1 MRTHLLNP
9 KALVTKA
16 LAAVGGADQP
26 GLFDARPMTTGEPL
40 MVPIDQLDEDP
51 HNPRTEFPAPHIN
64 ELAQDI
70 AQRGV
75 LQPIVVA
82 AKDAAGRYLIRMGSK
97 RWRAAR
103 QAGLATVPVVVAIQP
118 RDAYDQVAE
127 NLKRH
132 GLTPLELARFL
143 RCRVDAGE
151 SNAAAARRLSIDLT
165 TVAHHLALLE
175 LPPVLDDAMQS
186 GRCTSPRTLYEL
198 NKLHDSQPHR
208 VAELVTSDGPITRE
222 TVAALR
228 GAEPALGDKPGKT
241 FKSLQPNRTAQ
252 LLSRVNGLCDPLNTA
267 IAQLTRVG
275 QHAIPP
281 EDLTGELLHRASFPT
296 RASSPAAHHDRVP
309 RGAACRVRPCAG
321 APARSAPSS

>member
-16 LAAVGGADQP
+16 IAAVSGADQP

-40 MVPIDQLDEDP
+40 TVPIDQLDEDP
-51 HNPRTEFPAPHIN
+51 HNPRTEFPAHHID

-132 GLTPLELARFL
+132 GLTPLELARFI
-143 RCRVDAGE
+143 RGRVDAGE
-151 SNAAAARRLSIDLT
+151 SNAAVARQLSIDLT
-165 TVAHHLALLE
+165 TVAHHLALLD

-198 NKLHDSQPHR
+198 NKLHDAQPHR
-208 VAELVTSDGPITRE
+208 VVELVTSDDPITRE
-222 TVAALR
+222 AVAALR
-228 GAEPALGDKPGKT
+228 GEPAIGDKPGKI
-241 FKSLQPNRTAQ
+241 FKSPQQNRTAQ
-252 LLSRVNGLCDPLNTA
+252 LLDRVNGLCDRLDTA

-275 QHAIPP
+275 QYAIPP
-281 EDLTGELLHRASFPT
+281 ENLTALRQRIAALPQKLN
-296 RASSPAAHHDRVP
+296 SSA
-309 RGAACRVRPCAG
+309 
-321 APARSAPSS
+321 

>member
-26 GLFDARPMTTGEPL
+26 GLFDARPMPTGEPL
-40 MVPIDQLDEDP
+40 MVPIDKLDEDP
-51 HNPRTEFPAPHIN
+51 HNPRTEFPTHHID

-82 AKDAAGRYLIRMGSK
+82 AKDTAGRYLIRMGSK

-132 GLTPLELARFL
+132 GLTPLELARFI
-143 RCRVDAGE
+143 RCRVDDGE
-151 SNAAAARRLSIDLT
+151 SNATVARQLSIDLT
-165 TVAHHLALLE
+165 TVAHHLALLD

-198 NKLHDSQPHR
+198 NRLHDSQPHR
-208 VAELVTSDGPITRE
+208 VAELIAGDGPITRE

-228 GAEPALGDKPGKT
+228 GAEPAIGDKPGQT
-241 FKSLQPNRTAQ
+241 FKSPQPNRTAQ
-252 LLSRVNGLCDPLNTA
+252 LLGRVNELCDRLDTA

-281 EDLTGELLHRASFPT
+281 EDLTALRQRILALPQKLN
-296 RASSPAAHHDRVP
+296 SSA
-309 RGAACRVRPCAG
+309 
-321 APARSAPSS
+321 

>member
-26 GLFDARPMTTGEPL
+26 GLFDTRPMTTGEPL

-82 AKDAAGRYLIRMGSK
+82 AKNATGRYLIRMGSK

-132 GLTPLELARFL
+132 GLTPLELARFI

-151 SNAAAARRLSIDLT
+151 SNATVARQLSIDLT
-165 TVAHHLALLE
+165 TVAHHLALLD

-198 NKLHDSQPHR
+198 NKLHDSQPNR
-208 VAELVTSDGPITRE
+208 VAELIAGDGPITRD
-222 TVAALR
+222 TVAELR
-228 GAEPALGDKPGKT
+228 DAAPASSDKHGASSESP
-241 FKSLQPNRTAQ
+241 QPNRTAQ
-252 LLSRVNGLCDPLNTA
+252 LLSRVNGLCDRLDTA

-281 EDLTGELLHRASFPT
+281 EDLTALRQRILALPQKLN
-296 RASSPAAHHDRVP
+296 SSA
-309 RGAACRVRPCAG
+309 
-321 APARSAPSS
+321 